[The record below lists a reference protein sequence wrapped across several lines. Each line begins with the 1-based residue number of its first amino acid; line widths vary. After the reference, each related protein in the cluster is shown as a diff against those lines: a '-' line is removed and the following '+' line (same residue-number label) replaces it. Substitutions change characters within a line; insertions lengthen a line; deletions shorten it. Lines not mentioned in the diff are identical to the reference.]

1 MIRLANP
8 LGGVTWVHESR
19 LEEYLRLG
27 YKLPE
32 PPPAPEK
39 PARKPRASKPKTD
52 K

>member
-1 MIRLANP
+1 MVRLDNP

-19 LEEYLRLG
+19 LEEYMRLG

-32 PPPAPEK
+32 LPKLEK

>member
-1 MIRLANP
+1 MVRMANP

-19 LEEYLRLG
+19 VEEYLRLG

-39 PARKPRASKPKTD
+39 PARKPRASKPKAD

>member
-1 MIRLANP
+1 MVRLDNP

-39 PARKPRASKPKTD
+39 PARKPRASKPKAD

>member
-1 MIRLANP
+1 MVRLDNP

-19 LEEYLRLG
+19 LEEYMRLG
-27 YKLPE
+27 YRLPE
-32 PPPAPEK
+32 PPKPEK